1 MIFDESMI
9 KLMSFCVAMI
19 ICLIVVYEL

>member
-19 ICLIVVYEL
+19 ICSIVVYEL